1 MLSSMKTLAQ
11 VMLCLQET
19 KLILDFYIICYSWV
33 IFLPQGEDD
42 VAFDASVIDSHNE
55 ICTNILIQ

>member
-1 MLSSMKTLAQ
+1 MLSSMKSLAQ
-11 VMLCLQET
+11 VILCLQET
-19 KLILDFYIICYSWV
+19 KLIWDFYVICCSWV
-33 IFLPQGEDD
+33 IFPQGEDD